1 MKAPFKKAVAWTAL
15 LTLLSQGIP
24 TLAVE
29 NVPDTEISAPG
40 QTAPVNADITYYSE
54 RERLTG
60 LLVDSGT
67 RLEYPVSSLT
77 LPTSGVTPTFETH
90 EYPHADRVWE
100 IAPDT
105 TFQVTLDVPQVGGY
119 YIELDYYIPGDSLQ
133 VLEMDLKINGKSPY
147 IDSQNMQFPAAW
159 KDSSKDYKM
168 DSYGGEIFPAA
179 QRIYRW
185 FTRFLNNAT
194 YHLTEPL
201 IFELQEG
208 ENILEFTTNHVGFL
222 LGAVRLIGKTDTLTY
237 EEYIEQVVNGH
248 TAAATPGPVV
258 IEGEDFIEKSHSH
271 IRGDRSKNYNF
282 FPYDPRYTRINFLA
296 ETLWSGAGE
305 AVTYEVEIPQGQ
317 GGLYRLALKYRQDT
331 KENMA
336 VYKNIYIDGQI
347 LFDGFQEYAFDF
359 TGMNCR
365 NHVLSYNGQEIQVYL
380 EPGRHIITLE
390 STASVYFEAYETLV
404 ATLSEMNDI
413 ALQIRMITGNK
424 VDKNRDWNIEEYLPG
439 LKEQLTDLA
448 DRLDGCYERLAELAG
463 TENPAAIANIK
474 IVSQGIRKFTVDRG
488 TRKGLD
494 DLVNNLS
501 RFSQG
506 AGSFTEYLSVVLDK
520 LLGQPMAIDRLYL
533 LAGEQT
539 MPAANLGFFT
549 ALFEEI
555 RKLFYS
561 FTLDYDTV
569 NLSSEKL
576 NIWVNRPLTHIEIL
590 REMIE
595 SDFTAKT
602 GIAVQLSAM
611 PDENKLMLAVVDGNV
626 PDGVIGLSMN
636 KPFDLALR
644 GALHDLREFDDF
656 GQVMEPFSSNMFTP
670 FVIEDRCYG
679 LPETANFVVLF
690 YRTDIMEKLDL
701 EVPETWQDLIN
712 ILPVLDGYGMKVNTP
727 ISSMDAFKNFNC
739 TVPIIQQMGGRLY
752 SEDGTQVL
760 FSHPTTIEAF
770 TLLTD
775 LYTKYSM
782 AQRINNFYQDFKN
795 GVVPLGIS
803 DLNTY
808 NLLKNAAPE
817 IYGQWA
823 IAPNLG
829 IRDENGIIN
838 NTQPDVA
845 SSCVILESSDRHT
858 DTWTFL
864 KWWMEAETQLQ
875 YSTNLQLRFGM
886 EYIWNTANL
895 EALSQYSYFDTDEK
909 TIILNQVRSAQEVP
923 RHPAYFQVEREL
935 SNAFN
940 NIVIDHQ
947 SVRAALDMAALS
959 TNRVLQKKLK
969 EFGYLSPSGELL
981 KEFWVATESEIET
994 WRGEKVP

>member
-1 MKAPFKKAVAWTAL
+1 MKVPFKKAIAWTAL
-15 LTLLSQGIP
+15 LALLGQGVP
-24 TLAVE
+24 TLAQE
-29 NVPDTEISAPG
+29 NAPDAEEPASG
-40 QTAPVNADITYYSE
+40 QTTLVNSDPTYYDQ
-54 RERLTG
+54 RERLAE
-60 LLVDSGT
+60 LLVNSDI
-67 RLEYPVSSLT
+67 RFEYLVSSL
-77 LPTSGVTPTFETH
+77 PVPNSGVTPTTET
-90 EYPHADRVWE
+90 YGYTYADQVWE

-105 TFQVTLDVPQVGGY
+105 TFQVTLDVPQAGGY
-119 YIELDYYIPGDSLQ
+119 YIELDYYIPDDSLQ

-159 KDSSKDYKM
+159 KDSSKDYKI
-168 DSYGGEIFPAA
+168 DSYGGEIFPTA
-179 QRIYRW
+179 QRVYRW
-185 FTRFLNNAT
+185 FTRALNNAT
-194 YHLTEPL
+194 YQLTEPL
-201 IFELQEG
+201 IFELAQG
-208 ENILEFTTNHVGFL
+208 ENVLEFTTNQVGFL
-222 LGAVRLIGKTDTLTY
+222 LGAVRLTGKTDKPTY
-237 EEYIEQVVNGH
+237 DEYLAQKVAGH
-248 TAAATPGPVV
+248 TSATAPEPIV

-282 FPYDPRYTRINFLA
+282 FPYDPQYTRINFLA
-296 ETLWSGAGE
+296 ETLWGGAGE
-305 AVTYEVEIPQGQ
+305 SVTYEVEIPQGQ
-317 GGLYRLALKYRQDT
+317 EGLYRIALKYRQDT

-336 VYKNIYIDGQI
+336 VYKNIYIDGEI
-347 LFDGFQEYAFDF
+347 LFDGLQEYAFEF
-359 TGMNCR
+359 TGMNCQ
-365 NHVLSYNGQEIQVYL
+365 NHILSYNGEELQIYL
-380 EPGRHIITLE
+380 EPGRHTITLE

-404 ATLSEMNDI
+404 AILSQMNDI

-424 VDKNRDWNIEEYLPG
+424 VDKNRDWNIEEYFPG
-439 LKEQLTDLA
+439 LKGQLISLS
-448 DRLDGCYERLAELAG
+448 DRLDGCYERLSELAG
-463 TENPAAIANIK
+463 TDNPAAIANIK
-474 IVSQGIRKFTVDRG
+474 IVSQGIREFTVDRG

-506 AGSFTEYLSVVLDK
+506 SGSFTEYLSTVLDK

-533 LAGEQT
+533 LAEGQT
-539 MPAANLGFFT
+539 PPAANVGFFK
-549 ALFEEI
+549 AIFEEI
-555 RKLFYS
+555 RKLTYS
-561 FTLDYDTV
+561 FLLDYDTV
-569 NLSSEKL
+569 NLSSDKL

-602 GIAVQLSAM
+602 GISVQLSAM
-611 PDENKLMLAVVDGNV
+611 PDENKLMLAVVDGNA

-644 GALHDLREFDDF
+644 GALHNLREFDDF
-656 GQVMEPFSSNMFTP
+656 GQVMESFSSNMFTP

-690 YRTDIMEKLDL
+690 YRTDIMQKLDL

-739 TVPIIQQMGGRLY
+739 TVPIIQQMGGQLY

-760 FSHPTTIEAF
+760 FNHPTTIEAF

-829 IRDENGIIN
+829 IRDENGVIN

-845 SSCVILESSDRHT
+845 SSCVILESSERKS
-858 DTWTFL
+858 DTWKFL
-864 KWWMEAETQLQ
+864 KWWMDADTQLQ
-875 YSTNLQLRFGM
+875 YSNDLQLRFGM

-895 EALSQYSYFDTDEK
+895 DALSQYSYFDSDEK
-909 TIILNQVRSAQEVP
+909 EIILNQVRTAQEIP

-940 NIVIDHQ
+940 NIVTNHQ

-969 EFGYLSPSGELL
+969 EFGYMSSSGELL
-981 KEFWVATESEIET
+981 KEFWVASESEIET
-994 WRGEKVP
+994 WRGENAP